1 MKMKKCLLVFIC
13 SFIYTLCFA
22 QNSNVILSVG
32 EEDVTLDEFTSIFY
46 KNNHNDS
53 IITKKYL
60 DEYMELFIN
69 FRLKVNEAKALR
81 FDTIQ

>member
-1 MKMKKCLLVFIC
+1 MKKCLLIFVC

-22 QNSNVILSVG
+22 QKIEQKHHSNVILSVG
-32 EEDVTLDEFTSIFY
+32 DEDVTLDEFTSIFY

-69 FRLKVNEAKALR
+69 YLF
-81 FDTIQ
+81 